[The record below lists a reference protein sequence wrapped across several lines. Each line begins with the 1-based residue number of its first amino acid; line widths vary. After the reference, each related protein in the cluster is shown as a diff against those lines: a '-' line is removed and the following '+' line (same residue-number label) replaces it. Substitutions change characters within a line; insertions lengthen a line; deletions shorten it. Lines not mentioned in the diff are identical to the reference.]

1 MKSQLENDFR
11 TALTRFRPIEFHMT
25 PKGNVEV
32 TIANVPVNR
41 SGKHVVVSTA
51 VIRAIQR
58 AKLPYYLFLTR
69 HDVKANTH
77 SLTFTRKV
85 GT

>member
-1 MKSQLENDFR
+1 MKSQLETDFR
-11 TALTRFRPIEFHMT
+11 TALTRFRPIEFSQT
-25 PKGNVEV
+25 QKGNVTV
-32 TIANVPVNR
+32 TISNVPVNH
-41 SGKHVVVSTA
+41 SGQKVEVVSA

-69 HDVKANTH
+69 HDVAADTH
-77 SLTFTRKV
+77 SLTFTRKI